1 MELFLSCS
9 FIAGYHL
16 GELIKII
23 IIFIIIIII
32 ITRFFG
38 SQISKVV
45 LKTSFDICFAIIFN
59 MPHQP

>member
-23 IIFIIIIII
+23 IIFIIII